1 MLWILAQTII
11 LQLAFSFKVSW
22 FCFCSVEVGKKTSSK
37 KKQGSKLASVGF
49 FNELFRILVKMHQ
62 LYKLRHVVG
71 KFLFFSNWL
80 VLLMRHNW
88 LASLSNYVDS

>member
-37 KKQGSKLASVGF
+37 KNRVQNWPVSDFLMSF
-49 FNELFRILVKMHQ
+49 FV
-62 LYKLRHVVG
+62 Y
-71 KFLFFSNWL
+71 
-80 VLLMRHNW
+80 
-88 LASLSNYVDS
+88 